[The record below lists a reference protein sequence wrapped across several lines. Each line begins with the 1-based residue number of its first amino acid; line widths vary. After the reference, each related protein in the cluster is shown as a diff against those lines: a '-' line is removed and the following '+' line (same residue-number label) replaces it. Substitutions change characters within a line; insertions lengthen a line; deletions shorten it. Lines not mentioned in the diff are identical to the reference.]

1 MAQVSKSRLR
11 RRPTVLSSFFVE
23 ILGSYNDEDIYLF
36 DASHSDGADAI
47 RHYSGHRNS
56 NTGEFLTFVFLDHI
70 RTILV
75 KSVNFYGR
83 NSEYVISGS
92 DCGNVFIWD
101 KNSEQCIWFDKGDDD
116 GTVNVLE
123 PHPHF
128 PIIAT
133 SGLEHDI
140 KIWQPINDKPVDFKR
155 MQNVRKRKEKKKTM
169 SKREMSLMFR

>member
-1 MAQVSKSRLR
+1 MMTIFIYSMQHIQMVQMLFVVITVIGIVIQVR
-11 RRPTVLSSFFVE
+11 E
-23 ILGSYNDEDIYLF
+23 YIYLINE
-36 DASHSDGADAI
+36 HQMC
-47 RHYSGHRNS
+47 
-56 NTGEFLTFVFLDHI
+56 FVY
-70 RTILV
+70 LV

-101 KNSEQCIWFDKGDDD
+101 KTSEKCIWYDKGDDD

-140 KIWQPINDKPVDFKR
+140 KIWSPLSQESVDFKR
-155 MQNVRKRKEKKKTM
+155 LKTVKKKIW
-169 SKREMSLMFR
+169 KIKFDFFKNR